1 MDEKAAIKALAALA
15 QPTRLGVFRHL
26 VGRYPGAIAAGDIAR
41 RFDVPHNTMSSHL
54 AVLTRAGL
62 ARAERDGRTIRY
74 HADLDGFRAVVG
86 FLTNECC
93 SGRPEICAPLLADL
107 ADPCCPSPNPPR
119 PVMPEPVYNV
129 LFLCTGN
136 SARSVIGEAIL
147 NREGKGRFRA
157 YSAGSHP
164 KGAVNPNT
172 LSLLGRL
179 GYDVSGF
186 RSKSWD
192 EFAVP
197 GAPEFDFVFTVC
209 DDAAGE
215 ACPVFPGRPM
225 TAHWGIPDP
234 AAATGSPAEVALA
247 FDDAYRMLFQRIS
260 VFTALPIAALDQLTL
275 QNRLKAIGAMEGAT
289 AKAKGEG

>member
-1 MDEKAAIKALAALA
+1 M
-15 QPTRLGVFRHL
+15 T
-26 VGRYPGAIAAGDIAR
+26 
-41 RFDVPHNTMSSHL
+41 
-54 AVLTRAGL
+54 
-62 ARAERDGRTIRY
+62 ER
-74 HADLDGFRAVVG
+74 
-86 FLTNECC
+86 
-93 SGRPEICAPLLADL
+93 
-107 ADPCCPSPNPPR
+107 
-119 PVMPEPVYNV
+119 VYNV

-147 NREGKGRFRA
+147 NREGNGRFRA

-172 LSLLGRL
+172 LNLLERL

-192 EFAVP
+192 EFAAP

-234 AAATGSPAEVALA
+234 AAATGTPAEVALA

-260 VFTALPIAALDQLTL
+260 VFTSLPIAALDQLTL
-275 QNRLKAIGAMEGAT
+275 QNRLKAIGAMQGAT
-289 AKAKGEG
+289 AKARGEG